1 MRPIKPAASAGDVD
15 TNSTGLGVI
24 VSGVAAV
31 NTMRSFTITGGNG
44 KTLEFSTHFTQVCKP
59 LYSNFRS
66 RHKEHPDCILK
77 MFKNCL
83 SGKTVVDLGR
93 GSGRMRSFK
102 KDLGAFPLAVDVSNT
117 NYPTESRSL
126 PRVYGNYCRPKVIN
140 DVLRRVATFPVFV
153 LSGNWNPEGSRDAA
167 TVVPLVSIFGNL
179 ILAMPGDENTFEAF
193 ATHS

>member
-1 MRPIKPAASAGDVD
+1 MDTGFTLKQFTNDISQASFASEVATHTAAGALGACRNPGYMRPIKPAASAGDVD

-59 LYSNFRS
+59 LYGNFRS

-83 SGKTVVDLGR
+83 SGKTVVDLGC

-117 NYPTESRSL
+117 NYPTESRNL

-140 DVLRRVATFPVFV
+140 DVLRRVATFPVLV
-153 LSGNWNPEGSRDAA
+153 LSGN
-167 TVVPLVSIFGNL
+167 
-179 ILAMPGDENTFEAF
+179 
-193 ATHS
+193 